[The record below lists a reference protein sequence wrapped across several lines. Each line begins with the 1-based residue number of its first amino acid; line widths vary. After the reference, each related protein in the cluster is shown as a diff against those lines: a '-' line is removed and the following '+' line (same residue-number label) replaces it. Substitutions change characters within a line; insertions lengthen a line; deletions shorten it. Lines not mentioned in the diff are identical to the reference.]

1 MKTCPSCKKV
11 LKDEAKFCGGC
22 GYKFPVA
29 APAAKAP
36 ASSGATCPQCGN
48 QLKPGAKFCGKCG
61 AKLDAAPA
69 TPPPVERRKE
79 GNGFIRWSLIP
90 GQIAVKITEEEV
102 AACGKIKGFAIQE
115 GTKALV
121 FVDGRIAAEL
131 AAGSYKLS
139 DFVPE
144 EKPAPAPARPARRP
158 AEDSAPPPPPPPP
171 PPRESSGG
179 FLGLFRRIDR
189 AVSNVAERVGRFF
202 TGKPPARPPRE
213 SAPAAGRGPA
223 PERSAPREPE
233 AQRPVVSLV
242 LVRVTDFPLVFT
254 VNEAT
259 TAGFLSDVGIHL
271 LCKVMNVNE
280 FYGRLLVDRQFVSF
294 VELRQMLDNVVR
306 ANVNPVVASATPEN
320 VGKDPALAAALH
332 DRLQDA
338 ISSVCP
344 FLSVGR
350 LVAVTAENQ
359 ALSNLRKLSEE
370 LYVSEQELCQLQKRN
385 DFLNRL
391 QAVKNEQE
399 LAETRAANGQQIDM
413 GRLSAD
419 LEEKKLEIYKQMALT
434 KEEQA
439 KFDLMLDA
447 ERKLRE
453 ARNEEQ
459 LAVAMQEYEKSGMLR
474 ERELEHLR
482 HQGELADLRDQ
493 QEYDRLEHQ
502 GRMAELRD
510 DQEYDGAVRQ
520 GRMAE
525 LRDDQ
530 EYEMEKLNG
539 DLARTRVSD
548 AYSDERRDKDVAF
561 TDERR
566 VKDAAFQDERRE
578 KDAAFEDSRRRSE
591 IELDREEQLN
601 QMEMLRQAQAIR
613 LERENDEHRR
623 QLEADNAERA
633 HEQAMQQAQLDAKL
647 ENQRIYAGMSVEQIM
662 AANPDISPEA
672 AQALAQKFNADGKE
686 ELLKARE
693 ADMARQSA
701 QQMEMMRMM
710 QQMAMAG
717 MGANLQHQQ
726 EMAAQRQAELDRVRA
741 DAVQGQDRLLS
752 GVQSAV
758 AAAGAAFSGGA
769 QPAARPAPPPPPA
782 APKCPHCGAAVEPGS
797 SFCDECGGA
806 V

>member
-1 MKTCPSCKKV
+1 MKTCPSCSKV

-29 APAAKAP
+29 APAATAP
-36 ASSGATCPQCGN
+36 APSGVTCPKCGN

-61 AKLDAAPA
+61 TKLDAAEA

-79 GNGFIRWSLIP
+79 GNGFIRWSLIS

-102 AACGKIKGFAIQE
+102 AACGKIKGFVIQE

-139 DFVPE
+139 EVVSG
-144 EKPAPAPARPARRP
+144 EKP
-158 AEDSAPPPPPPPP
+158 S
-171 PPRESSGG
+171 G
-179 FLGLFRRIDR
+179 FLGLFSRIDR
-189 AVSNVAERVGRFF
+189 AVSNVAERLGRIF
-202 TGKPPARPPRE
+202 TGKP
-213 SAPAAGRGPA
+213 G
-223 PERSAPREPE
+223 EPE
-233 AQRPVVSLV
+233 AQPVVSLV
-242 LVRVTDFPLVFT
+242 LVRVTEFPLVFT

-259 TAGFLSDVGIHL
+259 TAGILSDVGIHL
-271 LCKVMNVNE
+271 LCKVVNVNE
-280 FYGRLLVDRQFVSF
+280 FYGSLLVDRQFVSF
-294 VELRQMLDNVVR
+294 VELRQMLDDVVR

-320 VGKDPALAAALH
+320 VGRDPALASALH

-338 ISSVCP
+338 ISGVCP
-344 FLSVGR
+344 FLSVGK

-359 ALSNLRKLSEE
+359 ALSNLRKLSDE

-413 GRLSAD
+413 GRLAAD
-419 LEEKKLEIYKQMALT
+419 LEEKKLDIYRQMALT
-434 KEEQA
+434 KDERA

-453 ARNEEQ
+453 AKTEEQ
-459 LAVAMQEYEKSGMLR
+459 IAVAMHEYEKSGMLR
-474 ERELEHLR
+474 ERELDHLR
-482 HQGELADLRDQ
+482 RQGELADLRDQ
-493 QEYDRLEHQ
+493 QEYARLE
-502 GRMAELRD
+502 
-510 DQEYDGAVRQ
+510 RQ

-539 DLARTRVSD
+539 DLARTRAGD
-548 AYSDERRDKDVAF
+548 AYSDERRD
-561 TDERR
+561 
-566 VKDAAFQDERRE
+566 

-591 IELDREEQLN
+591 LQLDREEQQN
-601 QMEMLRQAQAIR
+601 QLDMLRQAQAIR

-633 HEQAMQQAQLDAKL
+633 HEQAMQQAQLDAKI
-647 ENQRIYAGMSVEQIM
+647 ENQRIYAGMSFEQIM

-672 AQALAQKFNADGKE
+672 ARALAQKFNADSKD

-693 ADMARQSA
+693 ADMARQNA

-726 EMAAQRQAELDRVRA
+726 EMAAQRQAELERVRA
-741 DAVQGQDRLLS
+741 DATQGQDRLLS

-758 AAAGAAFSGGA
+758 AAAGAAFSGSA
-769 QPAARPAPPPPPA
+769 QPTARPAPPSPPP

>member
-1 MKTCPSCKKV
+1 MKTCPSCKRV

-22 GYKFPVA
+22 RYKFPVA
-29 APAAKAP
+29 APAANAP

-61 AKLDAAPA
+61 TKLDTAAA

-131 AAGSYKLS
+131 AAGSYKLG

-144 EKPAPAPARPARRP
+144 EKPAPAPVRPARRP
-158 AEDSAPPPPPPPP
+158 AEDFAPPPPP

-223 PERSAPREPE
+223 PERSAPRESE

-259 TAGFLSDVGIHL
+259 TAGLLSDVGIHL
-271 LCKVMNVNE
+271 LCKVMNVNA
-280 FYGRLLVDRQFVSF
+280 FYGSLLVDRQFVSF
-294 VELRQMLDNVVR
+294 VELRQMLDDVVR

-320 VGKDPALAAALH
+320 VGKDPALASALH

-338 ISSVCP
+338 SSSVCP

-419 LEEKKLEIYKQMALT
+419 LEERKLEIYKQMALT

-493 QEYDRLEHQ
+493 QEYARLEHQ
-502 GRMAELRD
+502 GRMAK
-510 DQEYDGAVRQ
+510 
-520 GRMAE
+520 

-548 AYSDERRDKDVAF
+548 AYSDERRD
-561 TDERR
+561 
-566 VKDAAFQDERRE
+566 

-672 AQALAQKFNADGKE
+672 AQALAQKFNADGKD

-782 APKCPHCGAAVEPGS
+782 PPPTPPAPKCPHCGAVVEPGS

-806 V
+806 L

>member
-1 MKTCPSCKKV
+1 MKTCPSCSKV

-29 APAAKAP
+29 APAATAP
-36 ASSGATCPQCGN
+36 APSGAACPKCGN
-48 QLKPGAKFCGKCG
+48 QLKPGAKFCGNCG
-61 AKLDAAPA
+61 MKLDAAEA
-69 TPPPVERRKE
+69 TPPPVDRRKE

-90 GQIAVKITEEEV
+90 GQLAVKITEEEV
-102 AACGKIKGFAIQE
+102 AACGEIKGFVIQE

-139 DFVPE
+139 EVVSG
-144 EKPAPAPARPARRP
+144 EKPASAPAPARPA
-158 AEDSAPPPPPPPP
+158 EDSAQPPSPPPQ
-171 PPRESSGG
+171 ESPGG

-189 AVSNVAERVGRFF
+189 AVSNVAERVRRFF
-202 TGKPPARPPRE
+202 AGKPPTRPQRE
-213 SAPAAGRGPA
+213 SG
-223 PERSAPREPE
+223 
-233 AQRPVVSLV
+233 AQRPVISLV

-259 TAGFLSDVGIHL
+259 TAGILSDIGIHL
-271 LCKVMNVNE
+271 LCKIVNVNE
-280 FYGRLLVDRQFVSF
+280 FYGSLLVDRQFVSF
-294 VELRQMLDNVVR
+294 VELRQMLDDVVR
-306 ANVNPVVASATPEN
+306 ANVNPVVSSTTPEN
-320 VGKDPALAAALH
+320 VGKDPALASALR
-332 DRLQDA
+332 DRLQDV

-344 FLSVGR
+344 FLSVGK

-413 GRLSAD
+413 GRLAAD
-419 LEEKKLEIYKQMALT
+419 LEEKKLEIYRQMALT
-434 KEEQA
+434 KDEQA
-439 KFDLMLDA
+439 KFDLMLAA

-453 ARNEEQ
+453 AKTEEQ
-459 LAVAMQEYEKSGMLR
+459 IAVAMQEYEKSGMLR

-482 HQGELADLRDQ
+482 RQGELADLRDQ
-493 QEYDRLEHQ
+493 QERDQLEHQ
-502 GRMAELRD
+502 GRMADLRNS
-510 DQEYDGAVRQ
+510 QEYDGAVRQ
-520 GRMAE
+520 GRMAD
-525 LRDDQ
+525 LRDTQ

-548 AYSDERRDKDVAF
+548 AYSDERRDKD
-561 TDERR
+561 
-566 VKDAAFQDERRE
+566 AAFQ
-578 KDAAFEDSRRRSE
+578 DSRRRSE
-591 IELDREEQLN
+591 IQLDREEQLN

-623 QLEADNAERA
+623 QLEAENAERA

-647 ENQRIYAGMSVEQIM
+647 ENQRIYAGMSFEQIM

-672 AQALAQKFNADGKE
+672 AQALAQKFNADGKD

-693 ADMARQSA
+693 ADMARQNA

-752 GVQSAV
+752 GVQSTV

-769 QPAARPAPPPPPA
+769 QPAARPAPPSPPA
-782 APKCPHCGAAVEPGS
+782 VTKCPHCGAAVEPGS